1 MEKMATQREQDAADY
16 LKKHKIPE
24 LLENLTSMLFFYRP
38 EKPREFLVEQLELL
52 KISQQ
57 SNINGP
63 SLFNKA
69 NLDAVFG
76 ILDPANQKHITFA
89 QYKQALT
96 TLGIKDINECPEGVN
111 EDRISHETFKTEA
124 SRGLQRCS
132 ATYEKL

>member
-38 EKPREFLVEQLELL
+38 GQKKPREFLVEQLELL

-89 QYKQALT
+89 QYKQGEHVIWTVYYRRRHRLWSRFWSR
-96 TLGIKDINECPEGVN
+96 LWS
-111 EDRISHETFKTEA
+111 RFWSRLWSSH
-124 SRGLQRCS
+124 G
-132 ATYEKL
+132 